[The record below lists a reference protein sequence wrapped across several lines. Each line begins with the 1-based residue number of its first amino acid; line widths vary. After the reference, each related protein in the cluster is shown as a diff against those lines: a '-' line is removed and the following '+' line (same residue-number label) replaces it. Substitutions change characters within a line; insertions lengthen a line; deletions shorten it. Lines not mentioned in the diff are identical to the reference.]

1 MSRNKYPEV
10 TVQKILEVSAALFLE
25 KGYQN
30 TSMQDIVTHLQMS
43 KGAIYHHF
51 KSKQELFE
59 KVAEYYFN
67 NVDWFHAI
75 GHDESLNGLEKLRAV
90 FLHELQ
96 NDEKIKMD
104 HMAKHMFK
112 NGAVAMEQLKS
123 GIYDVAPMVSSLLKE
138 GIQDGSIHTDFPLEI
153 SQVMILLTNF
163 WINPCIFLDSKEV
176 YLNKINF
183 LRQMLEK
190 MGIDFWN
197 EELMQACNEYYDK
210 IKK

>member
-10 TVQKILEVSAALFLE
+10 TVQKILEVSASLFLE
-25 KGYQN
+25 KGYEN
-30 TSMQDIVTHLQMS
+30 TTMQDIVTHLQMS

-104 HMAKHMFK
+104 HMAKHMFE

-138 GIQDGSIHTDFPLEI
+138 GIQDGSIHTDFPLEV

-176 YLNKINF
+176 YLNKVNF

-197 EELMQACNEYYDK
+197 EELMQACNEYYDR